1 MNKQPEQ
8 TAKTKQTIINAFWEL
23 AEKQGIDKVTV
34 SSIAKK
40 ANLNRG
46 TFYVYFIDVFELLEQ
61 EEHFI
66 IEDLKKQI
74 RACITDGIFNNPE
87 ILMQKFVDCFILYD
101 KKLFLLLSKNGDP
114 HFLELIKTEATFI
127 FDEVFKL
134 NKELPYRDYII
145 AYGISAFTGVLT
157 FWHSEGR
164 IADIN
169 KISKVIYTLQTRG
182 IFGMVENY
190 KLSI

>member
-145 AYGISAFTGVLT
+145 AYGISVFTGVLT

-169 KISKVIYTLQTRG
+169 EISKVIYTLQTRG